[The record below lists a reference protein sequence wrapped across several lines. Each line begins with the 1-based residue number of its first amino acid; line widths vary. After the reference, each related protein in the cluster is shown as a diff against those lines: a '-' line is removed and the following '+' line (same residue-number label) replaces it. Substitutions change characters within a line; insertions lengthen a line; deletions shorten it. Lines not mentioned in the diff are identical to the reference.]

1 MPTKYTVTI
10 TSVGSSSVI
19 VMPKPVMDGFNLKK
33 GQKLEMIVNDN
44 GVYISLLKSKEDS
57 VKEVVTEWVKI
68 ITLNMNNFQ
77 ITQ

>member
-57 VKEVVTEWVKI
+57 VKEVVTE
-68 ITLNMNNFQ
+68 
-77 ITQ
+77 